1 MIDFNDEERWYRVQ
15 ERDIKVAMQRITS
28 TEQSRGSAHVLRTRL
43 NKERDPPTKKRLVR
57 LGSSLAG
64 LLLNC

>member
-28 TEQSRGSAHVLRTRL
+28 TGLSEGPNHVLRTRL
-43 NKERDPPTKKRLVR
+43 N
-57 LGSSLAG
+57 
-64 LLLNC
+64 